1 MVIKYLAS
9 KILAS
14 FIHHA
19 NVYWSMNPLNT
30 QQKVLK
36 SLLEFAKGTKFAKSH
51 NLKKVKTYEELKH
64 AIPIRTYEL
73 YQPYIERILLGE
85 FNVLCKGK
93 PIYFAKTSGTT
104 AGAKYIPLTTQ
115 SLMCQIT
122 AARNVLLEYIYQ
134 TGNNKFLFKKMI
146 FLQGSPKLIEVS
158 GIKIGRLSGIVA
170 HHIPIYLQQNA
181 MPSWET
187 NCIEDWENKIDNIVT
202 ETLQQDMSLISGIPP
217 WIKMYFEKLRN
228 KSGQNIGKLFPNFS
242 LMVTGGV
249 NYTPYKKIIKELI
262 NKEIDILQIYA
273 ASEGFIAYQD
283 NNKQEG
289 LLLLLNNGIFYEFIL
304 LKDYYLN
311 KYNRI
316 NIEHVEI
323 GVDYVLIINTS
334 AGLWGYNL
342 GDTIRFISKNPYRI
356 IITGRIDHYLSAF
369 GEHIITYEVE
379 SALAKASKQY
389 NCTVVDFSVAPN
401 VNPFHGLPYHEWYI
415 EFETM
420 PNNLNNFA
428 EAIDIYLRR
437 KNIYYNDLI
446 VGKILQPLIIKI
458 LRKDGIKDYMKSIGK
473 LGGQNK
479 IPHLSNNRK
488 IANHLKKYLLNN

>member
-1 MVIKYLAS
+1 MIKYFAS

-19 NVYWSMNPLNT
+19 NVHWYMNPFNT
-30 QQKVLK
+30 QKKVLK
-36 SLLEFAKGTKFAKSH
+36 SLLKSAIGTKFAKYHS
-51 NLKKVKTYEELKH
+51 LRKVKTYEELKK
-64 AIPIRTYEL
+64 AVPIRTYEL

-85 FNVLCKGK
+85 VNVLCKGK

-104 AGAKYIPLTTQ
+104 AGAKYIPLTKN
-115 SLMCQIT
+115 SLMFQIT
-122 AARNVLLEYIYQ
+122 AARHALLEYIYQ
-134 TGNNKFLFKKMI
+134 TGNNNFLFKKMI
-146 FLQGSPKLIEVS
+146 FLQGSPKLIELS

-170 HHIPIYLQQNA
+170 HHIPAYLKKNT

-187 NCIEDWENKIDNIVT
+187 NCIEDWEKKIDNIVT
-202 ETLQQDMSLISGIPP
+202 ETLKQDMSLISGIPP

-228 KSGQNIGKLFPNFS
+228 KSGKTIGHLFPNFS

-262 NKEIDILQIYA
+262 NKEIDIIQIYA

-289 LLLLLNNGIFYEFIL
+289 LLLLLNHGIFYEFIPL
-304 LKDYYLN
+304 EDFYLK
-311 KYNRI
+311 KHNRI
-316 NIEHVEI
+316 NIENVEI

-334 AGLWGYNL
+334 AGLWGYNI
-342 GDTIRFISKNPYRI
+342 GDTIRFLSKKPYRI

-369 GEHIITYEVE
+369 GEHVITYEVE
-379 SALAKASKQY
+379 HALAQASKKY

-401 VNPFHGLPYHEWYI
+401 VNPSHGLPYHEWYI
-415 EFETM
+415 EFEKM
-420 PNNLNNFA
+420 PNNLNHFA
-428 EAIDIYLRR
+428 QAIDLYLRR

-446 VGKILQPLIIKI
+446 VGKILKPLIIKI

-479 IPHLSNNRK
+479 IPHLSNNRE
-488 IANHLKKYLLNN
+488 IANNLKKYLLNN